1 MNRQWMMIGGAV
13 LLAVLVG
20 VVAYNAGIDRGIE
33 QSGKIVAPPAGAV
46 PYPYAYPV
54 YWHRPWFG
62 GFFFFPLFVFALV
75 LLFRGRH
82 RRYACRY
89 DHDPDRGR

>member
-1 MNRQWMMIGGAV
+1 MNRRWMMIAGAV

-20 VVAYNAGIDRGIE
+20 VVAYNAGLDRGIE
-33 QSGKIVAPPAGAV
+33 QSGKMVAA
-46 PYPYAYPV
+46 PYPY
-54 YWHRPWFG
+54 YWHHH
-62 GFFFFPLFVFALV
+62 GFPGYFLFPLFVVGML

-82 RRYACRY
+82 RHYACTH